1 MKSAIRTMGLGVALA
16 AFSVVSLR
24 AKGPEV
30 GKPAPAF
37 SLTDTAGQK
46 RSLADYKG
54 KYVVLEWVNHG
65 CPFVKKHYDTG
76 NMQALQ
82 KEIADKGVVWLS
94 VCSSAEGKQGF
105 YAPQEWQRINREK
118 AVAATAVLLDPD
130 GKTGKLYGAKTTPH
144 MFVVDPQGVL
154 IYKGA
159 IDDKPSTEKGD
170 VVRAKNYVR
179 QALEEAMAG
188 KPVSEPSTQP
198 YGCSV
203 KYK

>member
-1 MKSAIRTMGLGVALA
+1 MNNAIKRIGLGLALGVWA
-16 AFSVVSLR
+16 ATALQ
-24 AKGPEV
+24 AKEPQT
-30 GKPAPAF
+30 GKAAPDF

-82 KEIADKGVVWLS
+82 KEITDKGVAWLS
-94 VCSSAEGKQGF
+94 VCSSAEGKQGH
-105 YAPQEWQRINREK
+105 YAPQEWQKVNQEK
-118 AVAATAVLLDPD
+118 AVAATAVLLDPE
-130 GKTGKLYGAKTTPH
+130 GSVGRVYGAKTTPH
-144 MFVVDPQGVL
+144 MFVVDPKGVL

-179 QALEEAMAG
+179 QALEEAMSG